1 MRQALR
7 ACLTVVI
14 LSSVTG
20 CVTAFTAMEPPEI
33 NVINILP
40 LQSEGI
46 LEQRV
51 RIDLRIINPNNFNL
65 HISGASFQLDINDSR
80 FARGVSNQSVTVPR
94 LGEAKTSVVVTT
106 TVMDLFRQ
114 VMALDRRQ
122 NPNYAIKGKLYLGGA
137 HIRALPFSHSA
148 ELVRD
153 MP

>member
-1 MRQALR
+1 M
-7 ACLTVVI
+7 VVVLPAI
-14 LSSVTG
+14 LG

-51 RIDLRIINPNNFNL
+51 RVDLRILNPNNFDL
-65 HISGASFQLDINDSR
+65 HISGVSFQLNINDSR

-114 VMALDRRQ
+114 VMTLDRRQ
-122 NPNYAIKGKLYLGGA
+122 NPSYAIKGKLYLGRT
-137 HIRALPFSHSA
+137 HIRTVPFSHSA
-148 ELVRD
+148 ELVQD
-153 MP
+153 LP

>member
-1 MRQALR
+1 MRHALR
-7 ACLTVVI
+7 TCLAVVI

-20 CVTAFTAMEPPEI
+20 CVTAFTATEPPEI

-51 RIDLRIINPNNFNL
+51 RVDLRILNPNNFDL
-65 HISGASFQLDINDSR
+65 PISGVSFQLDINDLR

-106 TVMDLFRQ
+106 TVMDLFWQ
-114 VMALDRRQ
+114 VLALDRHQ
-122 NPNYAIKGKLYLGGA
+122 NPSYAIKGKMYLGST
-137 HIRALPFSHSA
+137 HIHTVPFSHSA
-148 ELVRD
+148 ELVQD
-153 MP
+153 LP